1 MLMQFSVDK
10 FNLHSAENAFGVAR
24 KYIALREEL
33 NRESGAFG
41 YLIRILIRTV
51 DYQGFIGRAI
61 DIKGRIKL
69 LTSRPSSVPPPHFGP
84 EQEFRQTLH
93 DYITALAVASETC
106 YQKAVFLAK
115 KARSASTAE
124 TSYSDFQKIIRD
136 EESSLQ
142 RCQAIGRRLSTLY
155 RLLSAQIPPREC

>member
-10 FNLHSAENAFGVAR
+10 LSLHCAENAFGVAR
-24 KYIALREEL
+24 KYLALREEL
-33 NRESGAFG
+33 KRESGAFG
-41 YLIRILIRTV
+41 CLTRNLIRTV
-51 DYQGFIGRAI
+51 DYQSFIGRAI
-61 DIKGRIKL
+61 DIKGEVKL
-69 LTSRPSSVPPPHFGP
+69 LTGNASSGPPPHFSP
-84 EQEFRQTLH
+84 EQEFRQALH
-93 DYITALAVASETC
+93 DYITALAVASEIC

-136 EESSLQ
+136 EEYSLQ